1 MRTMKKSR
9 VGQPLNDSFD
19 EIRDPD
25 KRNGV
30 ADDKA
35 FMRSLRTKRP
45 DSLTIQEIR
54 KIGTVA
60 LTGIEYRERVDCVI
74 AGLYRKKAES
84 MVRFDEESTIKIISE
99 IQLLESLMEEE

>member
-1 MRTMKKSR
+1 MRMTTRSR
-9 VGQPLNDSFD
+9 VGQELNDSFD
-19 EIRDPD
+19 ETRDPD
-25 KRNGV
+25 KRNGL

-54 KIGTVA
+54 KTGTIA
-60 LTGIEYRERVDCVI
+60 LTGIDFRENFENVL

-84 MVRFDEESTIKIISE
+84 MVQFDEESTIQIISE
-99 IQLLESLMEEE
+99 IQLLESLMVGE